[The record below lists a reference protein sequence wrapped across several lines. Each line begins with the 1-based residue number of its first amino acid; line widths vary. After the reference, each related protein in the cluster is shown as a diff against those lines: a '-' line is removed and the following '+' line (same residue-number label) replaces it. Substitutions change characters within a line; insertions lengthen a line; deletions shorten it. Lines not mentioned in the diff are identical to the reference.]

1 VNDRPMTNQ
10 QGLAR
15 IAAIALIAAAMVLL
29 LSGLVGIAIGGISA
43 QAGWWLVVAG
53 LVGLVLVAIELRRR

>member
-1 VNDRPMTNQ
+1 MANQ
-10 QGLAR
+10 HRLAR
-15 IAAIALIAAAMVLL
+15 IAVLVLIAVAVVVL
-29 LSGLVGIAIGGISA
+29 LSGVVGIGLGGMPA